1 MKNKDTLNRKIAPP
15 IHEVTSLVLPTPSVS
30 RLDNGIPVYETR
42 LGTQDI
48 MKIEVVFQA
57 GRIHE
62 HKRLVSR
69 ATSRQLREGTKT
81 YTSAQLAEEIDFF
94 AGTVQTPI
102 SLDTGSILMFCMTK
116 HFAQLVPI
124 LAEIVQQPTFPQ
136 QELTTFAENNIQALA
151 IDLTKNDVIAYRK
164 ITELIYGENHAYGY
178 NSTPDDYRALTP
190 DDLKKH
196 HQDLYTADNCQIFL
210 SGKTDETILKLVNQY
225 FGQSKT
231 VSIKNN
237 NLLSILK
244 QTPQKIKVKTADT
257 IQAAIRIGRPFGN
270 RTNPDFN
277 GFTVLNTILG
287 GFFGSRLMTNIREK
301 KGFTYNIYSSVDM
314 MHHDGYFYISSE
326 VGNVFVKK
334 AVTEIY
340 RELEILQN
348 DLVGNAEL
356 KMVQNYLLG
365 NMLNM
370 IDGPFAVSD
379 IVRTMITEGM
389 PLSNFADLIETIKH
403 ITPQNLRDLAQ
414 KYFNPN
420 DMFEVIVGK

>member
-196 HQDLYTADNCQIFL
+196 HHGFYTADNCQIFL